1 MASAAGY
8 CLPNTNFLPMATS
21 VSPDN
26 QTAPVV
32 GVTPEPLEPKKRN
45 PLVPI
50 IFLVILL
57 VGGYFGWQ
65 RYQFAKAHESTDDA
79 QVEGDIYPVLPRVA
93 GPVIKVYVDD
103 NQVVKKGDTLVTID
117 PADYQQ
123 RVDAAQAALLA
134 AQAQVTAARAAVGTA
149 NANVR
154 TAQTTIGVSAANRAR
169 LQQDLARSTKLRN
182 QDIIPQSEYDAVAAN
197 LKSTAAQQ
205 STAQDQVSVARN
217 QVTVAQQQIAV
228 AQAVVKQRQTDLNNA
243 KLQLSYTTIVAPA
256 NGIVSRKNVQPGQVV
271 SPGQQLV
278 GLVSSARTWVVA
290 NFKETQLENMKV
302 GQPVKLEIDAYPNED
317 FEGHIESLSA
327 ATGARFALLPPD
339 NSTGNFV
346 KVTQRVPVKIVL
358 NKEDPEHPL
367 RTGMSVNAIVAVK

>member
-1 MASAAGY
+1 
-8 CLPNTNFLPMATS
+8 MATQN
-21 VSPDN
+21 DL
-26 QTAPVV
+26 QDAPPAAVA
-32 GVTPEPLEPKKRN
+32 EPLEPEKKRG
-45 PLVPI
+45 PLPLI
-50 IFLVILL
+50 ILLVVLL
-57 VGGYFGWQ
+57 VGGYFGWNK
-65 RYQFAKAHESTDDA
+65 YQFSKTHESTDDA
-79 QVEGDIYPVLPRVA
+79 QVEGDVYPVLPRVS
-93 GPVIKVYVDD
+93 GPVTKVYVDD

-134 AQAQVTAARAAVGTA
+134 AQAQVTAAQAQVGTA
-149 NANVR
+149 QANVR

-197 LKSTAAQQ
+197 LKSTSAQQ

-217 QVTVAQQQIAV
+217 QVTAAQQQVAV
-228 AQAVVKQRQTDLNNA
+228 ARAVVKQRQTDLNNA

-256 NGIVSRKNVQPGQVV
+256 NGIVSRKSVQPGQVV
-271 SPGQQLV
+271 SPGQQLI

-302 GQPVKLEIDAYPNED
+302 GQPVKLEIDAYPNEEFD
-317 FEGHIESLSA
+317 GHIESLSA

-346 KVTQRVPVKIVL
+346 KVTQRIPVKIVL

-367 RTGMSVNAIVAVK
+367 RTGMSVNAIVTVKQP